1 MVTRLVSVVAASAA
15 LGLIAAGCGGGASS
29 QEKWADSVCTDVATW
44 QTQVKQ
50 SASDV
55 KAQLQSPQS
64 GTLAAVRTDIQQAV
78 DATKQMATDLKALD
92 PPGGDDGANA
102 QKQLDAYAAQV
113 QSTATQA
120 KQTVASVPSGATA
133 SETVKALAPLAPAL
147 QSLAVDTS
155 TLFQSLKAGS
165 EKIKDGFDKAD
176 SCSQFD

>member
-1 MVTRLVSVVAASAA
+1 MVTRFVSVVAASAA
-15 LGLIAAGCGGGASS
+15 LGLVAAGCGGGASS
-29 QEKWADSVCTDVATW
+29 EEKWADSVCTDVATW

-55 KAQLQSPQS
+55 KAKLQSPQS
-64 GTLAAVRTDIQQAV
+64 GTLAAVRSDIQQAV
-78 DATKQMATDLKALD
+78 DGTKQMATDLKALD

-102 QKQLDAYAAQV
+102 QQQLESYATQV

-120 KQTVASVPSGATA
+120 KQTVASVPAGATA
-133 SETVKALAPLAPAL
+133 SETVKALTPLAPTL

-155 TLFQSLKAGS
+155 TLFQSLKASS
-165 EKIKDGFDKAD
+165 EKIKQGFDDAD